1 MLDIGRVQTLT
12 IDYLDQR
19 GAWLLAGEQLVL
31 LPARQVPQSA
41 GPGTALEV
49 FVYLHAGL
57 PMATRR
63 RPLAQVGECT
73 LLQVNSV
80 DQNGTFLE
88 WGMEKELLAPFSE
101 QPVRMQQGRRY
112 LVRVCLD
119 EQGRCFASG
128 RIDRWLEPPEGLR
141 AGQEVDLLIW
151 RFTDLG
157 AMVIVD
163 GRFAALLYRNE
174 MRPGMKI
181 GDRFKGFVKTLRPDG
196 KLDVTLHRGGK
207 ESTDRAMQTLLEALA
222 PSGFLPL
229 HDHSPAEL
237 IRQHLG
243 MSKKI
248 FKKAVGGLYKAGRIE
263 LAPDGIRLKKS
274 RPKGKQE
281 PCT

>member
-12 IDYLDQR
+12 IDTLDQR
-19 GAWLLAGEQLVL
+19 GAWLQAGEDLVL
-31 LPARQVPQSA
+31 LPARQVPQGA
-41 GPGTALEV
+41 GPGTGVEV
-49 FVYLHAGL
+49 FVYLHAGQ

-63 RPLAQVGECT
+63 RPLAQVGEFA
-73 LLQVNSV
+73 LLQVNSA
-80 DQNGTFLE
+80 DQNGTFME
-88 WGMEKELLAPFSE
+88 WGMEKELLVPFSE

-141 AGQEVDLLIW
+141 VGQEVDLFVW
-151 RFTDLG
+151 RFSDLG

-174 MRPGMKI
+174 IRPGTKV
-181 GDRFKGFVKTLRPDG
+181 GDRFQGFIKTLRPDG

-237 IRQHLG
+237 IRQRLG
-243 MSKKI
+243 MSKKT
-248 FKKAVGGLYKAGRIE
+248 FKKAVGGLYKTGRIE
-263 LAPDGIRLKKS
+263 LTPKGIRLKK
-274 RPKGKQE
+274 P
-281 PCT
+281 